1 MHQRDEIVAS
11 AAPLLALS
19 YGKEFQGQELMNAS
33 ATLVLANHR
42 PETIPLARRLMA
54 VHDTII
60 LEEPP
65 DQRFKPMLEGEI
77 AIDTYLEDQELEYP
91 DFSRQMALILRECRQ
106 AGIGLVQV
114 EPFIDLLLSIHDRF
128 ANGEGPQD
136 LPTGNDLH
144 RVYQAER
151 LATKALIDFYQA
163 SGRDNFDTTVDAVK
177 RFARADAQRFA
188 LRDQMRAEAM
198 VVLLQEP
205 GKTYIEAGQ
214 IHYPLWHELRRR
226 LPAGFPLRVHFLMT
240 AVVRKLGY
248 RRHLFGPG
256 DLLTLR
262 YRFHPRGRFQSEDL
276 LAARALIYNKLILK
290 EEIAADTDTYPH
302 TRDELEVGSV
312 TDQLSL
318 DDCRRLYPLVRRA
331 STTDSRKIINRYI
344 GDRWPVGRPT

>member
-1 MHQRDEIVAS
+1 MT
-11 AAPLLALS
+11 
-19 YGKEFQGQELMNAS
+19 AS

-54 VHDTII
+54 AHDTII

-65 DQRFKPMLEGEI
+65 DQRFEPMLDGEVS
-77 AIDTYLEDQELEYP
+77 IDAYLEDQELEYP
-91 DFSRQMALILRECRQ
+91 EFSQRMALILRECRQ
-106 AGIGLVQV
+106 AGTRLVQV
-114 EPFIDLLLSIHDRF
+114 EPFISLLLSIHDRF
-128 ANGEGPQD
+128 ANGEGPRD
-136 LPTGNDLH
+136 LPTGTDLY

-163 SGRDNFDTTVDAVK
+163 SGRDNFDITVDAVK

-198 VVLLQEP
+198 VDLVQHS
-205 GKTYIEAGQ
+205 GKAYIEAGQ
-214 IHYPLWHELRRR
+214 IHYPLWHELRKQ

-256 DLLTLR
+256 DLLTLQ
-262 YRFHPRGRFQSEDL
+262 YRFHPQGGLQAEDL
-276 LAARALIYNKLILK
+276 LAARAMIYNKLILK
-290 EEIAADTDTYPH
+290 EEIPAEADTYPH

-312 TDQLSL
+312 SDQLSL
-318 DDCRRLYPLVRRA
+318 DDCRCLYPRIRRA
-331 STTDSRKIINRYI
+331 STSDSREIVKRHL
-344 GDRWPVGRPT
+344 GDRWPAG